1 MATKVSL
8 IEVVDALEIASDEM
22 SSFVSKKTGQ
32 VLLLSHEAMH
42 LAEEDSKEDLPAWQE
57 EELRL
62 ARDVLESTDWLEL
75 PSKFE
80 IHEWEIMN
88 RFGQSLSVPAQSEE
102 VLDAI
107 HGSGAFRVF
116 KSTIRRLRL
125 EDVWFAFRSSAFED
139 IAKSWLSEHGFEIN
153 DVGRR
158 GGRPT
163 TWRYTC
169 QSAADGRSQL
179 IGNPLGRRQSSGPV
193 RDL

>member
-1 MATKVSL
+1 METKVSL
-8 IEVVDALEIASDEM
+8 LEVVDALEITSDEM
-22 SSFVSKKTGQ
+22 SSFVSKRTGQ
-32 VLLLSHEAMH
+32 ILTLSHETMH

-62 ARDVLESTDWLEL
+62 AKDVLESGDWLGL

-88 RFGQSLSVPAQSEE
+88 RFGQSLSVPAQCEE

-125 EDVWFAFRSSAFED
+125 EDAWFAFRSSAFED
-139 IAKSWLSEHGFEIN
+139 IARSWLSEHGFEIK
-153 DVGRR
+153 DDLQR

-163 TWRYTC
+163 SR
-169 QSAADGRSQL
+169 
-179 IGNPLGRRQSSGPV
+179 
-193 RDL
+193 